1 MRKKFIR
8 GREKKLNL
16 PDGEPPGCR
25 VGDEQW
31 IGGVASGDEDSDGRE
46 VLDAREPCR
55 YNPLPPCDDHTP
67 EPGRLPEFGISE
79 SLSDATVAVR
89 RNVEVFA
96 DWERTGRDRT
106 GLNKTVGEILSA
118 GVDSNEEQYPVNP
131 AELKGDSKF
140 EIGSKQS
147 GVGTFRLSE
156 IDDTFDGESLVGV
169 VEDVDNKVLL
179 DDISNLS
186 WVLLDGSVDDGNGI
200 IIIINFV

>member
-1 MRKKFIR
+1 
-8 GREKKLNL
+8 
-16 PDGEPPGCR
+16 
-25 VGDEQW
+25 
-31 IGGVASGDEDSDGRE
+31 
-46 VLDAREPCR
+46 
-55 YNPLPPCDDHTP
+55 
-67 EPGRLPEFGISE
+67 
-79 SLSDATVAVR
+79 
-89 RNVEVFA
+89 
-96 DWERTGRDRT
+96 
-106 GLNKTVGEILSA
+106 
-118 GVDSNEEQYPVNP
+118 VDSNEEQYPVNP